1 MTQIPTWNGG
11 QVSPPNGR
19 AAPGAIIGGRYEL
32 RTAVGHGGMG
42 TVWKAVDTLL
52 RRDVAVKEVVL
63 PPGLAPSDRDSMY
76 ERTLREARAAAAIQ
90 HPAVVQVYD
99 VVTES
104 GRPWIVMELLEARSL
119 ADMVIEDG
127 PVAPRA
133 VAKIGIALLGA
144 LEVAHAIGVL
154 HRDVKPANVLICADG
169 RCVLTD
175 FGVARMPTDVQLT
188 TPGMVLGSPHFIS
201 PERALGQ
208 DFGPPSDL
216 FSLGV
221 TLYTAIE
228 GRPPFD
234 KGDPIETMHAVVEDE
249 PAPPVRSGP
258 LTRVLFGLLEK
269 DPAQR
274 INVHS
279 ARSMLRELLSGPLGK
294 APTDQMT
301 DPYAVVPVQRPQWQ
315 PPAPAPAPTPA
326 PAAPKPTGQIGG
338 RAMLAPGES
347 LTDRLAELRK
357 RKAAGSDDLPAED
370 TGGGQPSAAVAA
382 VALSTPT
389 GAMPA
394 PTAEATAT
402 SGVTADDATAAH
414 RPAGGPLAA
423 QPTAGGESWQQP
435 TGVMPGPTADSSATT
450 HRWDQPTGLV
460 ADGRVLTGTIVPGPT
475 SPGPTSPGPTS
486 PGPTSPGPGAA
497 GPTGFI
503 PTGSGPG
510 GVYPVGGVPGGVHPT
525 GAALGGPFGGQPNGV
540 YGGAG
545 GAYGGAGQPGGTY
558 GEGQPGGFYGGAGQ
572 PGGFYD
578 GNGQAGGYPGAGQL
592 SNGDPAGRNG
602 GGLVAAIKGWPRKVQ
617 LGVAGGVAVVLV
629 LVLSLVLFSGGD
641 EPTPPAVPQAG
652 PPSGQAGAMETQV
665 YAEKGVSVNVPK
677 GWTKKSGGAS
687 YVDYVDPEDGGRR
700 VRVIVEDFRGDDPR
714 RWAEIASNGLEKNTK
729 TCTRP
734 YDPSD
739 ITDQQLAGK
748 PAAEFEYKCGEGDSM
763 RHGVWRGVISGGKAY
778 SFYLTSSDPRFE
790 ESKPIFD
797 EMARSFQLTEAG

>member
-32 RTAVGHGGMG
+32 RAAVGHGGMG
-42 TVWKAVDTLL
+42 TVWQAADTLL

-63 PPGLAPSDRDSMY
+63 PPGLAPSDRDALY

-99 VVTES
+99 VVTEG

-201 PERALGQ
+201 PERAMGQ

-221 TLYTAIE
+221 TLYTAVE

-234 KGDPIETMHAVVEDE
+234 KGDPIETMHAVVEDA

-258 LTRVLFGLLEK
+258 LTRILFGLLEK

-274 INVHS
+274 LNVHT
-279 ARSMLRELLSGPLGK
+279 ARSMLRELLAGPLASK

-315 PPAPAPAPTPA
+315 APSAPPPPSPQPS
-326 PAAPKPTGQIGG
+326 GQIGG
-338 RAMLAPGES
+338 RAMIAPGQS

-357 RKAAGSDDLPAED
+357 GEQQEGAENPSLDPAAGASPGAPSPA
-370 TGGGQPSAAVAA
+370 TAA
-382 VALSTPT
+382 ALSIPT

-394 PTAEATAT
+394 PSPMAAPA
-402 SGVTADDATAAH
+402 ADALDVPTGAMPSSAADPLNVPTGAM
-414 RPAGGPLAA
+414 PAPNRAA
-423 QPTAGGESWQQP
+423 GSADPTERWEQP
-435 TGVMPGPTADSSATT
+435 TGV
-450 HRWDQPTGLV
+450 V
-460 ADGRVLTGTIVPGPT
+460 
-475 SPGPTSPGPTS
+475 SPGPLGSGRVISGQVVTGTGPASHQPGGFPPAGPQ
-486 PGPTSPGPGAA
+486 PGGLYGGGPAQNGPYPGAVPQ
-497 GPTGFI
+497 GIGFPTGTGTPGGF
-503 PTGSGPG
+503 PTGPNAPG
-510 GVYPVGGVPGGVHPT
+510 GGFPTGPNAPGGFPPPPGGFYPGTPQPGGFPPVGPVP
-525 GAALGGPFGGQPNGV
+525 
-540 YGGAG
+540 AG
-545 GAYGGAGQPGGTY
+545 GQPGG
-558 GEGQPGGFYGGAGQ
+558 
-572 PGGFYD
+572 
-578 GNGQAGGYPGAGQL
+578 GNAALDRTRQAGGQL
-592 SNGDPAGRNG
+592 ITT
-602 GGLVAAIKGWPRKVQ
+602 IKGWPRKVQ
-617 LGVAGGVAVVLV
+617 LAVAGGVAVVLLLG
-629 LVLSLVLFSGGD
+629 LVFMFSGSD
-641 EPTPPAVPQAG
+641 PDPTPPPQATSSSA
-652 PPSGQAGAMETQV
+652 PAGSAPETQ
-665 YAEKGVSVNVPK
+665 AHSDKGVSVNVPK
-677 GWTKKSGGAS
+677 GWTRKSSGGY
-687 YVDYVDPEDGGRR
+687 YVDYTDPEDSGRR
-700 VRVIVEDFRGDDPR
+700 VRIIVEPFKGDDPR
-714 RWAEIASNGLEKNTK
+714 RWAEIASNVLKGNTK
-729 TCTRP
+729 TCARP
-734 YDPSD
+734 YAQLA
-739 ITDQQLAGK
+739 ITDQELGGK
-748 PAAEFEYKCGEGDSM
+748 PAAELEYNCGEGESM
-763 RHGVWRGVISGGKAY
+763 RHGIWRGLVTDGKAY
-778 SFYLTSSDPRFE
+778 SFYLTSGNARFE

-797 EMARSFQLTEAG
+797 EMVRSFQLTEAS